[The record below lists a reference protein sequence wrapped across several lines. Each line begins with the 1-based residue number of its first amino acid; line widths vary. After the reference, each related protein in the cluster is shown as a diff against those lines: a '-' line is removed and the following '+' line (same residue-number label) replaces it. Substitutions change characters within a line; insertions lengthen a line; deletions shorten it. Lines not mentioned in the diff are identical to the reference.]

1 MDPLVVELEALRGRR
16 VLVTGSTGFKGSW
29 LCNWLVGLGADVAG
43 FALTPDPDAPLFGQ
57 LRLKDRIHQI
67 FGDIRDVS
75 VLRRTASEFEP
86 EVIIHLAAQALV
98 LRGYEEPKLTFDTNV
113 GGAINLL
120 EVARLTPSVRALVFV
135 TSDKCYL
142 NKEWTWAYRENDELG
157 GADPYSGS
165 KAAAELVF
173 ASYQASYFLHRSDFA
188 AATARAGNVIGGGD
202 RSRDRIVPD
211 CIRSVE
217 AGVPIR
223 LRNPD
228 ATRPWQHV
236 LEPVSGYLLL
246 ASRLMKRADNVRGS
260 WNFAPNNRNVRTVR
274 EMAERVTK
282 AWGSGDVVVERDKAA
297 RHEAQL
303 LMLSNEKAKSFLGW
317 SPRWD
322 FDAAVDKT
330 VSWYRSVGEGAD
342 PVEITNQQITD
353 YLG

>member
-1 MDPLVVELEALRGRR
+1 
-16 VLVTGSTGFKGSW
+16 
-29 LCNWLVGLGADVAG
+29 
-43 FALTPDPDAPLFGQ
+43 
-57 LRLKDRIHQI
+57 
-67 FGDIRDVS
+67 
-75 VLRRTASEFEP
+75 
-86 EVIIHLAAQALV
+86 LV

-120 EVARLTPSVRALVFV
+120 EVARLTPSVQALVFV

-142 NKEWTWAYRENDELG
+142 NKEWIWAYRENDELG

-165 KAAAELVF
+165 KAAAELIF
-173 ASYQASYFLHRSDFA
+173 ASYQASYFLHRPDFA

-217 AGVPIR
+217 AGAPIR

-246 ASRLMKRADNVRGS
+246 ASRLIKQADRARGP
-260 WNFAPNNRNVRTVR
+260 WNFAPNNQNVRTVR

-282 AWGSGDVVVERDKAA
+282 AWGSGDVVVEREKAP
-297 RHEAQL
+297 RREAQL
-303 LMLSNEKAKSFLGW
+303 LMLSNEKAKSYLGW

-322 FDAAVDKT
+322 FDAAVDMT
-330 VSWYRSVGEGAD
+330 VAWYRSVGEGAD
-342 PVEITNQQITD
+342 PIEITNRQISD
-353 YLG
+353 YLGQLS